1 MPVILTNQAG
11 KSTFEQ
17 TYFDASPTL
26 TNNATLFLRANPQL
40 FTASLADIQDLAG
53 APSGSEIDI
62 GFVSAWGKTG
72 ADRPPPGLYFSV
84 THPTFIASHNVV
96 GLVNDRGRLGIY
108 VKDVDLTDKAPSG
121 MGALIVAKMVR
132 FALRQGAAN
141 IRLLAAGGR
150 SWPSK
155 TSTVE
160 WAGYYAWARYGF
172 NMSMSQP
179 LEDPAGTPM
188 AGTENAA
195 LAPFFVHRPPNLANC
210 GAVQDVLQQTGGKE
224 WWKSCGNG
232 WFMEFDCSSAT
243 SASVTALE
251 DFCKEKSI

>member
-1 MPVILTNQAG
+1 MPVILTNQTG
-11 KSTFEQ
+11 KSMFEQ
-17 TYFDASPTL
+17 AYFDASPTL
-26 TNNATLFLRANPQL
+26 TSNATQFLQANSQL
-40 FTASLADIQDLAG
+40 FAASLADIQDLAG

-62 GFVSAWGKTG
+62 AVVPAWGKTG

-84 THPTFIASHNVV
+84 THPTFIASKNVI

-108 VKDVDLTDKAPSG
+108 VKDVDLTDKAPTG

-150 SWPSK
+150 YWPPK
-155 TSTVE
+155 GNGAE
-160 WAGYYAWARYGF
+160 WSGYYAWARYGF
-172 NMSMSQP
+172 NMSMAQP
-179 LEDPAGTPM
+179 LEHPAGTPI

-195 LAPFFVHRPPNLANC
+195 LTPFFPHRPPNLANC
-210 GAVQDVLQQTGGKE
+210 GTVQDVLKENGGKD

-243 SASVTALE
+243 SASVAALE